1 MRKLITILFVSLVFT
16 TLSAQPDK
24 NSVLL
29 TINNAPVT
37 VDEFERIYTK
47 NNQDASFDKASL
59 EEYMELFVNFKLK
72 VTEAEARGLDT
83 LKSFKGELK
92 GYRYQLE
99 KPYLTDPN
107 IDSVLI
113 QEAYERMGYMIKASH
128 ILISCEKNALPSDTL
143 AAYKKIEDIRN
154 QIVNK
159 KGNFEKLAKL
169 HSVDEYSAVKGG
181 LLGYFSA
188 FSMVY
193 EFETAAYNTEV
204 GEVSEIIRTNFGYHI
219 VKVHDKKINPG
230 QISVAHI
237 MRSAKRNK
245 SQEKI
250 KEEGVIIQQIY
261 DSIMAGASFEDMV
274 KRHTDD
280 KGSIKNNGALKPFEY
295 GRMVPEFEKAAFALK
310 NVGDISKPVQTAF
323 GWHIIKFLGIKEIG
337 TLEDNREY
345 IKGRISKDIRSN
357 KGQRNLIANLKKEY
371 NFTENR
377 AALESFYDILDTT
390 LYSTGWD
397 KEKAAGLN
405 DVIFTIA
412 DTIKYTQAD
421 FSEYLSSEKR
431 RKSNTSIRVVVDKFY
446 DQIVDKKIFDYEKSR
461 LEEKYP
467 EFKHLLQEY
476 HDGILLFNLSDEL
489 VWSKAIKDTVGL
501 ETFYNNNKQNYLW
514 AERVEATTY
523 TFNKNDYLDA
533 LTSMAIKVG
542 KKSKDPQ
549 KALSKFIS
557 KYAEKDSSFTI
568 NVSKAKFIKG
578 ANVLIDSLG
587 WEPGIKMVVEKTE
600 NEFELVYVNQKVDPE
615 PKLLNEARG
624 HITADYQTYLEKEW
638 VKELHEKYAIEI
650 NQEVFEKLIK

>member
-219 VKVHDKKINPG
+219 VKVLDKKINPG

-421 FSEYLSSEKR
+421 FAEYLSSEKR